1 MKKIISLLS
10 IVKLILSKTGNLIF
24 SAAVPKPGFAEDA
37 KSYYEEGISKAG
49 ERNFEEAVKCF
60 DKTIALIPG
69 HYMAWLDRGR
79 SFLELENYQ
88 EALANFNQ
96 AIKLDPRYYEGWQL
110 RGSAKHY
117 LADYSGALTDYN
129 KSVELMPNE
138 TSVYYTDETL
148 DKTDAGGLTVA
159 KQRVSRCDG
168 TSKNTDRAFAIMQ
181 DDDSYY
187 KQGYQKEL
195 EGKFDEAIKLFDKAI
210 ALKPDFFRAHFEK
223 GYCKSM
229 LRYLKAIP
237 AYDPV
242 IR

>member
-1 MKKIISLLS
+1 MKKIISLLA

-96 AIKLDPRYYEGWQL
+96 AIKLDPRYYEGQ
-110 RGSAKHY
+110 
-117 LADYSGALTDYN
+117 
-129 KSVELMPNE
+129 E
-138 TSVYYTDETL
+138 
-148 DKTDAGGLTVA
+148 
-159 KQRVSRCDG
+159 SRRHGESLVGC
-168 TSKNTDRAFAIMQ
+168 
-181 DDDSYY
+181 
-187 KQGYQKEL
+187 L
-195 EGKFDEAIKLFDKAI
+195 
-210 ALKPDFFRAHFEK
+210 
-223 GYCKSM
+223 
-229 LRYLKAIP
+229 
-237 AYDPV
+237 
-242 IR
+242 